1 MKKTISVIV
10 SLIVLLGFQ
19 NSVQAQQVKIGYFDD
34 QVVLS
39 LFPGIQGKV
48 DTALRTFLQDTLQEE
63 YEYTL
68 REYQRKD
75 SSFKLDSA
83 SLKPIQRELELT
95 DINKL
100 RYKLVN
106 WQQYQQQILQQKQEE
121 ILKPYQLK
129 IFTALNEIVE
139 QQKYTWVLTAS
150 SLSPYVQ
157 PPLQDNLS
165 IPVALKL
172 KLEIPKDILDAYN
185 KAKAGGSGFNNP
197 GVKKP

>member
-1 MKKTISVIV
+1 MKKTISVVV
-10 SLIVLLGFQ
+10 SLVILLGFQ
-19 NSVQAQQVKIGYFDD
+19 QSLQAQNVKIGYFDD

-63 YEYTL
+63 YDYTL
-68 REYQRKD
+68 REFMRKD
-75 SSFKLDSA
+75 SAFKLDSA
-83 SLKPIQRELELT
+83 NLKPIQRELEMT

-139 QQKYTWVLTAS
+139 QQKYTWVIKADA
-150 SLSPYVQ
+150 LSPYVQ

-172 KLEIPKDILDAYN
+172 KLEIPKDVLDAYN
-185 KAKAGGSGFNNP
+185 KAKAGGGAATNP
-197 GVKKP
+197 IKKP